1 MSCEKD
7 WVDITS
13 ALLTPVIAIIG
24 ISVAILQWRINRS
37 RFRHEL
43 FEKRYAIYEATLLY
57 LGQLMRTAK
66 MDEVER
72 ITFLQNTKGA
82 FVLFDDKIVNYLKE
96 LHEKSM
102 ELHRYQSQNRHED
115 EAEILE
121 WLVTQITEIDL
132 VFKGQLKVE

>member
-13 ALLTPVIAIIG
+13 ALLTPVIAIVG
-24 ISVAILQWRINRS
+24 ICIAILQWRINRS

-57 LGQLMRTAK
+57 LGQLIRNAK
-66 MDEVER
+66 MDDIER
-72 ITFLQNTKGA
+72 VTFLQNTKGA
-82 FVLFDDKIVNYLKE
+82 FVLFDDNIVQYLKIIDDKSIQ
-96 LHEKSM
+96 LH
-102 ELHRYQSQNRHED
+102 LYQSQKRHEN
-115 EAEILE
+115 EAEILK
-121 WLVTQITEIDL
+121 WIGNQLKEIEL

>member
-24 ISVAILQWRINRS
+24 IGIAILQWRINRS
-37 RFRHEL
+37 RLRHEL

-57 LGQLMRTAK
+57 LGQLIRTAK
-66 MDEVER
+66 MNDVER
-72 ITFLQNTKGA
+72 VTFLQNTKGA
-82 FVLFDDKIVNYLKE
+82 FVLFDDEIVKYLKT
-96 LHEKSM
+96 LHDKSID
-102 ELHRYQSQNRHED
+102 LYLYQSQRRHED
-115 EAEILE
+115 ETEILK
-121 WLVTQITEIDL
+121 WLSAQLKEIDL